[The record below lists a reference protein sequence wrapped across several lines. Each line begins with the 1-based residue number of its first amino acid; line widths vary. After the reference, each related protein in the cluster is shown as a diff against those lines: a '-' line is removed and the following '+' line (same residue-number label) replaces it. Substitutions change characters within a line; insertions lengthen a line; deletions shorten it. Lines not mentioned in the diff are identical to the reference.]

1 MIAFVRDCMVCQK
14 NIFASTISLLG
25 LKLSILVYCPPLT
38 RFSNKKV
45 FWITRYNFVASFFCL
60 ILNHSSNSTG
70 FLHSLK
76 NRVSR
81 GLPVIVLSILYAFTI
96 GISRIVVKVSL
107 GAKDPWRW
115 FEIRFGIKEGSIY
128 FRKHSSRIV
137 ISSLNF
143 SIQMF
148 ILCIFIQN
156 QYDINFVSQTCLNL
170 FRFNMVW
177 IVKIYVIL
185 KQVTYLFRFK
195 MTWNVTIE
203 TMGKFCNSL
212 IKCIWKM
219 TSWF

>member
-1 MIAFVRDCMVCQK
+1 M
-14 NIFASTISLLG
+14 
-25 LKLSILVYCPPLT
+25 
-38 RFSNKKV
+38 
-45 FWITRYNFVASFFCL
+45 
-60 ILNHSSNSTG
+60 
-70 FLHSLK
+70 
-76 NRVSR
+76 
-81 GLPVIVLSILYAFTI
+81 SILYAFTI

-137 ISSLNF
+137 IPSLNF

-195 MTWNVTIE
+195 MTWIE
-203 TMGKFCNSL
+203 LLPLKQWENFATLLLSAFERWHLGFKSKNYTSIQFYMFRITSYPRVCTMKMGEKLIGWSQKLHSL
-212 IKCIWKM
+212 PTQVKL
-219 TSWF
+219 